1 MDPRLLKWKRNWKLM
16 NLFFSSREIALLA
29 GKLKKL
35 KLSNLIFCSF
45 ESRFARSGGLA
56 TVTTNILPFL
66 KETNNI
72 PNVVLFTPYYP
83 EIINVSKLKSTGI
96 KFSVPFAN
104 KNVPVEIYEYS
115 WKYNEPDNG
124 SLKEYYL
131 KAKGFFNTSKNIK
144 DPYTY
149 YENDKRKNND
159 ALNYNAM
166 FFCKSVPLAA
176 KALGIEENIV
186 FHLNEWQTSLISLTS
201 KEAILNG
208 TLKSCGTMQTI
219 HNSYDSTIPLENLE
233 ALLGKSRTQK
243 LKNFSRKSLSAYQI
257 GLQLVDAP
265 VTTVSDN
272 FANELTTDIIQTK
285 HYAPHLQDI
294 LKTSAPY
301 GVNNGMFVGFS
312 PDFPK
317 REKHS
322 INEVRKIKSRNRKAL
337 LEILG
342 SYKPEKRFGKL
353 TYKGKTILKLPDD
366 VPIIA
371 MSGRLDPLQKGY
383 FVLLRTIEKFP
394 RDKIKVILTPLPVK
408 RSDLDY
414 FYEIVGKCEGDV
426 TVFPFRMEKGYH
438 EIQTGS
444 TFGIMPS
451 IFEPFGA
458 AIEYMA
464 SGTIN
469 IGRATGGLID
479 QIDTSCG
486 FLFKEDAV
494 FHTVRNVKA
503 FIETD
508 YMIQARKT
516 NPWMLSMAD
525 NLYDVLRKAI
535 DLYQNRP
542 DKYYRLIINGF
553 KKAKKFSW
561 VSNAK
566 KYHDVYKMIN
576 KA

>member
-1 MDPRLLKWKRNWKLM
+1 M
-16 NLFFSSREIALLA
+16 NLFFSAKETTLL
-29 GKLKKL
+29 KRQLKKL

-45 ESRFARSGGLA
+45 ENRFARSGGLA
-56 TVTTNILPFL
+56 SVTTNILPFL
-66 KETNNI
+66 KDINNI
-72 PNVVLFTPYYP
+72 PNVVLFTPCYP
-83 EIINVSKLKSTGI
+83 EIINISKLKSTSI

-104 KNVPVEIYEYS
+104 KNVLVEIYEYS
-115 WKYNEPDNG
+115 WKYSEPDKG
-124 SLKEYYL
+124 SVKEYYL

-149 YENDKRKNND
+149 HEKDKRKNND
-159 ALNYNAM
+159 TLNYNAM
-166 FFCKSVPLAA
+166 FFCKTVPFAA

-208 TLKSCGTMQTI
+208 TLRSCGTIQTI
-219 HNSYDSTIPLENLE
+219 HNSYDSTISQENLE
-233 ALLGKSRTQK
+233 ALLDKPRRQK
-243 LKNFSRKSLSAYQI
+243 LKNTTRKGLSAYQI

-301 GVNNGMFVGFS
+301 GVNNGMFVRFS

-317 REKHS
+317 RENHS
-322 INEVRKIKSRNRKAL
+322 IDEVRTIKLRKRKAL
-337 LEILG
+337 LEILN
-342 SYKPEKRFGKL
+342 SYTPRKRFGKL

-366 VPIIA
+366 IPIIA

-383 FVLLRTIEKFP
+383 FVLLRAIEKFT

-408 RSDLDY
+408 KSDLDY

-451 IFEPFGA
+451 IYEPFGA
-458 AIEYMA
+458 AVEYMA

-469 IGRATGGLID
+469 IGRATGGLVD
-479 QIDTSCG
+479 QIDSNSG

-503 FIETD
+503 FIETGH
-508 YMIQARKT
+508 MIQARKT

-525 NLYDVLRKAI
+525 NLYDVMGKAI
-535 DLYQNRP
+535 DLYQRKP
-542 DKYYRLIINGF
+542 DKYYQLIINGF
-553 KKAKKFSW
+553 KKARRFSW

-576 KA
+576 KT

>member
-1 MDPRLLKWKRNWKLM
+1 MK
-16 NLFFSSREIALLA
+16 LFFSAKETALL
-29 GKLKKL
+29 KRQLKKL

-45 ESRFARSGGLA
+45 ENRFARSGGLA
-56 TVTTNILPFL
+56 SVTTNILPFL
-66 KETNNI
+66 KDINNI
-72 PNVVLFTPYYP
+72 PNVVLFTPCYP
-83 EIINVSKLKSTGI
+83 EIINISKLKSTSI

-104 KNVPVEIYEYS
+104 KNVLVEIYEYS
-115 WKYNEPDNG
+115 WKYSEPDKG
-124 SLKEYYL
+124 SVKEYYL

-149 YENDKRKNND
+149 HEKDKRKNND
-159 ALNYNAM
+159 TLNYNAM
-166 FFCKSVPLAA
+166 FFCKTVPFAA

-208 TLKSCGTMQTI
+208 TLRSCGTIQTI
-219 HNSYDSTIPLENLE
+219 HNSYDSTISQENLE
-233 ALLGKSRTQK
+233 ALLDKPRRQK
-243 LKNFSRKSLSAYQI
+243 LKNTTRKGLSAYQI

-301 GVNNGMFVGFS
+301 GVNNGMFVRFS

-317 REKHS
+317 RENHS
-322 INEVRKIKSRNRKAL
+322 IDEVRTIKLRKRKAL
-337 LEILG
+337 LEILN
-342 SYKPEKRFGKL
+342 SYTPRKRFGKL

-366 VPIIA
+366 IPIIA

-383 FVLLRTIEKFP
+383 FVLLRAIEKFT

-408 RSDLDY
+408 KSDLDY

-451 IFEPFGA
+451 IYEPFGA
-458 AIEYMA
+458 AVEYMA

-469 IGRATGGLID
+469 IGRATGGLVD
-479 QIDTSCG
+479 QIDSNSG

-503 FIETD
+503 FIETGH
-508 YMIQARKT
+508 MIQARKT

-525 NLYDVLRKAI
+525 NLYDVMGKAI
-535 DLYQNRP
+535 DLYQRKP
-542 DKYYRLIINGF
+542 DKYYQLIINGF
-553 KKAKKFSW
+553 KKARRFSW

-576 KA
+576 KT